1 MKQVSVLLDSVEKIR
16 SFVDIIEKSE
26 ADADLSQGSRHVD
39 AKSLFGALSIVSN
52 FPARL
57 RIYGDED
64 ATNALIKEIE
74 QFMVV

>member
-26 ADADLSQGSRHVD
+26 VDADLIQGSRHVG
-39 AKSLFGALSIVSN
+39 AKSLFGALYIVSN
-52 FPARL
+52 SPAIL

>member
-26 ADADLSQGSRHVD
+26 VDADLSQGSRHVG

-52 FPARL
+52 SPAIL